1 MLTSKVKAFSLLMIC
16 GWLEISRSGSI
27 YTLEVGTGRRRGAV
41 PQPAVTRRAEVPC
54 SGPRPLPVLSAAVV
68 SLLRVR
74 AVRPLPGSG
83 GSRWCSVTCEPRTPT
98 AAASLSGAHE
108 RSRQVSLGLRL
119 ADSPPPP
126 PPLCLLLVSFHFETT
141 DHRTSRSAGVACS
154 VGPLVTHILVL
165 LPLRLLVSCDI
176 PSVCAETPVRGGL
189 LAGAHSHSVRVSSVP
204 LMALRWEPSVRDG
217 AISVP
222 CPGLQIPVNISIK
235 VARWCSCPCVQNGP
249 IPPVVSSICDCC
261 RPSGVGSR
269 TCRAAPARC
278 PTRADASS
286 KPWQVW
292 LCGPLLIQAIL
303 IQASGPSAT
312 CGFSCLLRPL
322 AGTCTTAG
330 PHCPYIGSLSQGSP
344 RQLLSPH

>member
-119 ADSPPPP
+119 ADSPPHHHPSVFSWFLSTLKPRTIVPP
-126 PPLCLLLVSFHFETT
+126 EALGWRALLV
-141 DHRTSRSAGVACS
+141 
-154 VGPLVTHILVL
+154 P
-165 LPLRLLVSCDI
+165 
-176 PSVCAETPVRGGL
+176 
-189 LAGAHSHSVRVSSVP
+189 
-204 LMALRWEPSVRDG
+204 
-217 AISVP
+217 
-222 CPGLQIPVNISIK
+222 
-235 VARWCSCPCVQNGP
+235 
-249 IPPVVSSICDCC
+249 
-261 RPSGVGSR
+261 
-269 TCRAAPARC
+269 
-278 PTRADASS
+278 
-286 KPWQVW
+286 
-292 LCGPLLIQAIL
+292 
-303 IQASGPSAT
+303 
-312 CGFSCLLRPL
+312 
-322 AGTCTTAG
+322 
-330 PHCPYIGSLSQGSP
+330 
-344 RQLLSPH
+344 